1 MLVVKQLAAL
11 RAMDEAACADMLDR
25 NACRFFGL
33 PPKP

>member
-1 MLVVKQLAAL
+1 
-11 RAMDEAACADMLDR
+11 MDEAACADMLDR